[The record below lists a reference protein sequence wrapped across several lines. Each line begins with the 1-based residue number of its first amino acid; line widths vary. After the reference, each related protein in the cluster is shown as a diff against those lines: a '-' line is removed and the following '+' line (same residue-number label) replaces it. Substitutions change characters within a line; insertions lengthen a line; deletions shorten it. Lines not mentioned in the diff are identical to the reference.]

1 VQGSSLRWVIRWLKV
16 DNSAERA
23 EVDQMWQRGIGAA
36 TAAVAA
42 PAGDEDFEKQRTA
55 VGAAAT
61 TGEIDEET
69 ARSLIADIDLRQA
82 ASHTFKE
89 S

>member
-1 VQGSSLRWVIRWLKV
+1 
-16 DNSAERA
+16 
-23 EVDQMWQRGIGAA
+23 MWQRGIGAA

-55 VGAAAT
+55 VGATAT
-61 TGEIDEET
+61 TGEIDEQM

-89 S
+89 SCLRRLFGCARREQGATMRGWL